1 MKRKLC
7 VLTGT
12 RAEYGLLSN
21 LMKLIQQDNEFE
33 LQIIATGMHLSP
45 EFGLTYKQIEADGFH
60 INEKVEMLLSADTST
75 AVVKS
80 MGLATISFA
89 DVYARL
95 NPDLLIIL
103 GDRFEM
109 LAAAQT
115 ALIMQIPIAHIHGGE
130 CTFGAYDDAI
140 RHSITK
146 MATWHFT
153 STEGHRKRVM
163 QLGENPK
170 RVFNVGALGVEHTL
184 KLNLLTKNDLY
195 EQLKLNKEKE
205 ILLVT
210 YHPETNSSNL
220 NDINDINELISALG
234 YFNKYNLIFT
244 KSNAD
249 NGGRY
254 INEKIEN
261 ALSQFEDA
269 FLFDSLGQLRYLSTV
284 KYASAVIGNSS
295 SGLIEVPYLQTPTVN
310 IGNRQAGRESP
321 ISIFHCQSNSF
332 LIKKTIEKALR
343 FNGDYEQIFGDGN
356 TSQRIIDYLLSFS
369 NYSVEK
375 VFYDLE

>member
-45 EFGLTYKQIEADGFH
+45 EFGLTYKQIETDGFH

-89 DVYARL
+89 DAYARL

-163 QLGENPK
+163 QLGEHPK
-170 RVFNVGALGVEHTL
+170 RVFNVGAIGIDHTL
-184 KLNLLTKNDLY
+184 QLNLMNRETIYKELAIANTKPFFL
-195 EQLKLNKEKE
+195 
-205 ILLVT
+205 IT
-210 YHPETNSSNL
+210 YHPETNGEYDGVEQL
-220 NDINDINELISALG
+220 LQALVE
-234 YFNKYNLIFT
+234 YKETHHLIFT

-249 NGGRY
+249 NGGRE
-254 INEKIEN
+254 INERIQ
-261 ALSQFEDA
+261 QFVSDNLQTA
-269 FLFDSLGQLRYLSTV
+269 KLYDSLGQIRYLSAV
-284 KYASAVIGNSS
+284 KEAALVIGNSS
-295 SGLIEVPYLQTPTVN
+295 SGLIEVPYLHTPTIN
-310 IGNRQAGRESP
+310 CGDRQKGRERPSSV
-321 ISIFHCQSNSF
+321 IDCELTVDSIKSAIEHG
-332 LIKKTIEKALR
+332 LTADIKYEKIFGEGQTAEKI
-343 FNGDYEQIFGDGN
+343 YEQLKAI
-356 TSQRIIDYLLSFS
+356 SQY
-369 NYSVEK
+369 K
-375 VFYDLE
+375 VQKGFYDL